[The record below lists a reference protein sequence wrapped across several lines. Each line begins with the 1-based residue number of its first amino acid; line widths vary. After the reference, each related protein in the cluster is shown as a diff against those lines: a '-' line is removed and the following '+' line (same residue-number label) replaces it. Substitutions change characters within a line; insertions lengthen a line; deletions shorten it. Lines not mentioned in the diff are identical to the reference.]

1 VPAMRIA
8 FVGKGGSGKSLVTG
22 TLARVLARRGHR
34 VLALDSDTLPGL
46 AYSLGAEVPETPP
59 LLAATERG
67 EDKRWRFVAGVG
79 PVRAIQRFSTA
90 APDGVRLLVIG
101 KSGKGGQWPQMGA
114 TQAFHKTIHGL
125 DRARTFDD
133 WVVLGD
139 LSAGPRQP
147 AFDWAPYARLLVLV
161 VEPTRQSMMTARRV
175 RKIAGQARPGAD
187 FALVVNKASE
197 PGDAEEI
204 AAFLDLPALAVVP
217 VDDDVRASE
226 RLGVA
231 LIDHAPD
238 SPALH
243 AIERLAETLERST
256 VAA

>member
-1 VPAMRIA
+1 MRLA
-8 FVGKGGSGKSLVTG
+8 VVGKGGSGKSVISG
-22 TLARVLARRGHR
+22 TLARVLARRGHK

-46 AYSLGAEVPETPP
+46 AYSLGATVPDSPP
-59 LLAATERG
+59 LLGATQRG
-67 EDKRWRFVAGVG
+67 EDKRWRFVPGVG

-90 APDGVRLLVIG
+90 APDGVRLLQIG
-101 KSGKGGQWPQMGA
+101 KTGKDGQAPVTGA

-125 DRARTFDD
+125 DRARSFDD

-147 AFDWAPYARLLVLV
+147 AFDWAPYARRLLLI

-175 RKIAGQARPGAD
+175 RRIAAEARPSAT
-187 FALVVNKASE
+187 FSLVVNKASQ

-204 AAFLDLPALAVVP
+204 GAYLGLDALAVVP
-217 VDDDVRASE
+217 ADEDVRASE

-231 LIDHAPD
+231 LIDHAPE
-238 SPALH
+238 SAALA
-243 AIERLAETLERST
+243 AIERLALALEEST
-256 VAA
+256 VEP

>member
-1 VPAMRIA
+1 MI
-8 FVGKGGSGKSLVTG
+8 TG
-22 TLARVLARRGHR
+22 TLARVLARRGHK

-46 AYSLGAEVPETPP
+46 AYSLGVEVPEMAP

-67 EDKRWRFVAGVG
+67 EDQRWHFVAGVG

-90 APDGVRLLVIG
+90 APDGVRLLQIG

-114 TQAFHKTIHGL
+114 TQAFHKIIHGL

-147 AFDWAPYARLLVLV
+147 AFDWAPYARRLLLV

-175 RKIAGQARPGAD
+175 RKIAGESRPDAAFG
-187 FALVVNKASE
+187 LVVNKALE
-197 PGDAEEI
+197 PGDAADI
-204 AAFLDLPALAVVP
+204 GAFFDLPVLAVVP
-217 VDDDVRASE
+217 ADEDVRASE

-238 SPALH
+238 SPAVH
-243 AIERLAETLERST
+243 AVERLAEALERST
-256 VAA
+256 VTT